1 MTYVNEHTS
10 KVEAGNSTVRTIEGE
25 RTALTHEVEVRLPT
39 DAGVFRLHLYV
50 DDAGKEHLA
59 LVMGDVSGGEGLLI
73 RVHSECMTGDL
84 FGSLRCD
91 CQSQLRQAIEMIA
104 EEGLGVLI
112 YLRQEGRG
120 IGLLSKLHSY
130 NLQDEGLDT
139 VDANTFLGY
148 QPDGRDYEAAALILK
163 DLGVRSIRLMSNNP
177 DKTNAFEKNGIGIT
191 AMIPA
196 PPRVTEENRR
206 YLETKAVRF
215 HHLID
220 LKADLPHSPEIE
232 RLLRFTNKCM
242 AAADDRRPFITVLLN
257 RSLNGHLVRPDMLSS
272 EMRRELMIIRHRLRS
287 LHHAH
292 LLDASTLLMGL
303 EGAESYDGL
312 TIVLDPFLRT
322 ADLLDHADLPKRT
335 VILIGEGADPER
347 RREAEAAGF
356 RTVAVPRT
364 EDIGSV
370 LEALEELEVTSVL
383 IDGCPDLLPSILT
396 DGCVDVAVCPVSP
409 FLSSSAPGMD
419 LRMHDA
425 VLGFREVDFVRIDS
439 SVICYGMPNG
449 PSPAPRP

>member
-1 MTYVNEHTS
+1 MAYINEHAA
-10 KVEAGNSTVRTIEGE
+10 KVEAENSTVRTIEGE
-25 RTALTHEVEVRLPT
+25 RTAVTHEVEVRLPT

-59 LVMGDVSGGEGLLI
+59 LVMGDVFGCEGLLV

-104 EEGLGVLI
+104 EEGLGILI

-139 VDANTFLGY
+139 VDANTILGY
-148 QPDGRDYEAAALILK
+148 KPDGRDYEAAALILK
-163 DLGVRSIRLMSNNP
+163 DLGVMSIRLMSNNP
-177 DKTNAFEKNGIGIT
+177 DKTNAFERNGIGIA

-220 LKADLPHSPEIE
+220 LNDDLPYSPDID

-242 AAADDRRPFITVLLN
+242 AAAGDRRPFITVLLN
-257 RSLNGHLVRPDMLSS
+257 RSLNGHQVRPGMMST
-272 EMRRELMIIRHRLRS
+272 EMQRELMVIRHRLLS
-287 LHHAH
+287 LHDAH
-292 LLDASTLLMGL
+292 LVDLSELPVGPEEAGGF
-303 EGAESYDGL
+303 EGL
-312 TIVLDPFLRT
+312 TVVLDPFLRI
-322 ADLLDHADLPKRT
+322 ADLLDHVHLPKKT
-335 VILIGEGADPER
+335 VVLTGEGVDPER
-347 RREAEAAGF
+347 RRKSENAGLW
-356 RTVAVPRT
+356 TIAVPRT
-364 EDIGSV
+364 EDVGSV
-370 LEALEELEVTSVL
+370 IGALKELEVTSVL
-383 IDGCPDLLPSILT
+383 IDGCHDLLPSALAHM
-396 DGCVDVAVCPVSP
+396 CADVAVCQVSP
-409 FLSSSAPGMD
+409 FLSTSDSSICIDG
-419 LRMHDA
+419 HDA
-425 VLGFREVDFVRIDS
+425 ALGLKDLDLVRVGS
-439 SVICYGMPNG
+439 SVICYGIPNG
-449 PSPAPRP
+449 PLDAGLP